1 MKKYLSFVLALVL
14 VLTSIAFTASADEIK
29 DLRAYETIAREMET
43 WCYHYSQAAVDL
55 NVLSNFYDH
64 LLTNDAN
71 GALVPCVAKEWSSPD
86 GGQTW
91 IFKLNEGVTW
101 VDYQGNYK
109 ADCTAQDW
117 VTGLEWVLNYGKN
130 QAANTSMP
138 IEMIKG
144 AGDYYAYTKELG
156 EEEAKKLGT
165 EKFLEMVG
173 LEAPDDYTLIYHCVD
188 KLSYFP
194 SVACYNCLA
203 PLSAKLIEEI
213 GVDGYF
219 GADYTTMWYNGPYT
233 CSEYIYQNEKVLSKN
248 EAYWNKDNV
257 KLFDTVTIK
266 MVESVDVAFQ
276 WFSAG
281 DLDYIDLNQANLSTI
296 YNNEGN
302 EFHGNLVE
310 ARPTKYSFQMHFC
323 WDKKNEDG
331 SADTN
336 WNTAIANEN
345 FRLALYYGLDIT
357 DYLARTNFIHPLSC
371 QNYCY
376 TANAV
381 SVNSEG
387 KDYTQMVRD
396 ELGLQ
401 YDSEKFVR
409 ADAAKAAEYKAK
421 AIEELTAAGVELPV
435 KMTHY
440 IMGSNQ
446 TAKDSADTLA
456 QIISDCLGD
465 DLVVLE
471 IRTYVSKLNTEVR
484 DPQLAS
490 IYINGWG
497 ADFAD
502 PVNFL
507 GQETYGDDNAYY
519 SKAYSKINN
528 ATDKK
533 LIATYKE
540 FTDMVNTAKA
550 ITDDLDA
557 RYAAF
562 AKAEAFWIQ
571 HALTIPWSYEVTWKV
586 TSINEYSK
594 IYTAYGNQSERYVNW
609 ETNSDLYTTED
620 YEAFKAGK

>member
-144 AGDYYAYTKELG
+144 AGEYYEYTKSLG

-266 MVESVDVAFQ
+266 MVESADVAFQ

-310 ARPTKYSFQMHFC
+310 ARPTKYSYQMHFC

-401 YDSEKFVR
+401 YDSEKFARV
-409 ADAAKAAEYKAK
+409 DTAKAAEYKAK

-528 ATDKK
+528 ATDEK

>member
-29 DLRAYETIAREMET
+29 DLRAYETTNREMET

-117 VTGLEWVLNYGKN
+117 ITGLEWVLNYGKN

-266 MVESVDVAFQ
+266 MVESLNVAFQ

-281 DLDYIDLNQANLSTI
+281 DLDYIDLDQANLSTI

-302 EFHGNLVE
+302 EFHDNLVE
-310 ARPTKYSFQMHFC
+310 ARPTKYSYQMHFC

-371 QNYCY
+371 QNFCY

-440 IMGSNQ
+440 IMGSSQ

-528 ATDKK
+528 ATDEK

>member
-29 DLRAYETIAREMET
+29 DLRAYETTNREMET

-117 VTGLEWVLNYGKN
+117 ITGLEWVLNYGKN

-266 MVESVDVAFQ
+266 MVESADVAFQ

-281 DLDYIDLNQANLSTI
+281 DLDYIDLIQANLSTI

-302 EFHGNLVE
+302 EFHDNLVE
-310 ARPTKYSFQMHFC
+310 ARPTKYSYQMHFC

-371 QNYCY
+371 QNFCY

-401 YDSEKFVR
+401 YDSEKFARV
-409 ADAAKAAEYKAK
+409 DTAKAAEYKAK

-440 IMGSNQ
+440 IMGSSQ

-507 GQETYGDDNAYY
+507 GQETYDDDNAYY

-528 ATDKK
+528 ATDEK

-620 YEAFKAGK
+620 YEAIKAGK

>member
-144 AGDYYAYTKELG
+144 AGEYYEYTKSLG

-310 ARPTKYSFQMHFC
+310 ARPTKYSYQMHFC

>member
-266 MVESVDVAFQ
+266 MVESADVAFQ

-302 EFHGNLVE
+302 EFHDNLVE
-310 ARPTKYSFQMHFC
+310 ARPTKYSYQMHFC

-371 QNYCY
+371 QNFCY

-620 YEAFKAGK
+620 YEAIKAGK

>member
-29 DLRAYETIAREMET
+29 DLRAYETTNREMET

-71 GALVPCVAKEWSSPD
+71 GALVPCIAKEWSSPD

-117 VTGLEWVLNYGKN
+117 ITGLEWVLNYGKN

-266 MVESVDVAFQ
+266 MVESLNVAFQ

-281 DLDYIDLNQANLSTI
+281 DLDYIDLDQANLSTI

-302 EFHGNLVE
+302 EFHDNLVE
-310 ARPTKYSFQMHFC
+310 ARPTKYSYQMHFC

-409 ADAAKAAEYKAK
+409 ADAAKAAEYKTK

-440 IMGSNQ
+440 IMGSSQ

-528 ATDKK
+528 ATDEK

>member
-86 GGQTW
+86 GGETW

-117 VTGLEWVLNYGKN
+117 ITGLEWVLNYGKN

-144 AGDYYAYTKELG
+144 AGEYYEYTKSLG

-266 MVESVDVAFQ
+266 MVESADVAFQ

-310 ARPTKYSFQMHFC
+310 ARPTKYSYQMHFC

-409 ADAAKAAEYKAK
+409 RDETKAAEYKAK

-497 ADFAD
+497 ADFGD

-528 ATDKK
+528 ATDEK

-540 FTDMVNTAKA
+540 FTELVNTAKA

>member
-29 DLRAYETIAREMET
+29 DLRAYETTNREMET

-117 VTGLEWVLNYGKN
+117 ITGLEWVLNYGKN

-266 MVESVDVAFQ
+266 MVESADVAFQ
-276 WFSAG
+276 CFSAG
-281 DLDYIDLNQANLSTI
+281 DLDYIDLIQANLSTI

-302 EFHGNLVE
+302 EFHDNLVE
-310 ARPTKYSFQMHFC
+310 ARPTKYSYQMHFC

-371 QNYCY
+371 QNFCY

-401 YDSEKFVR
+401 YDSEKFARV
-409 ADAAKAAEYKAK
+409 DTAKAAEYKAK

-440 IMGSNQ
+440 IMGSSQ

-497 ADFAD
+497 ADFGD

-507 GQETYGDDNAYY
+507 GQETYDDDNAYY

-528 ATDKK
+528 ATDEK
-533 LIATYKE
+533 LIATYKK
-540 FTDMVNTAKA
+540 FTELVNTAKA

>member
-86 GGQTW
+86 GGETW

-117 VTGLEWVLNYGKN
+117 ITGLEWVLNYGKN

-144 AGDYYAYTKELG
+144 AGEYYEYTKSLG

-266 MVESVDVAFQ
+266 MVESADVAFQ

-310 ARPTKYSFQMHFC
+310 ARPTKYSYQMHFC

-387 KDYTQMVRD
+387 KDYTQLVRD

-409 ADAAKAAEYKAK
+409 RDETKAAKYKAK

-528 ATDKK
+528 ATDEK

-540 FTDMVNTAKA
+540 FTELVNTAKA

-620 YEAFKAGK
+620 YEAIKAGK

>member
-71 GALVPCVAKEWSSPD
+71 GAWVPGVAKEWSSPD
-86 GGQTW
+86 GGQSW

-266 MVESVDVAFQ
+266 MVESADVAFQ

-302 EFHGNLVE
+302 EFHDNLVE
-310 ARPTKYSFQMHFC
+310 ARPTKYSYQMHFC

>member
-117 VTGLEWVLNYGKN
+117 ITGLEWVLNYGKN

-144 AGDYYAYTKELG
+144 AGEYYEYTKSLG

-266 MVESVDVAFQ
+266 MVESADVAFQ

-310 ARPTKYSFQMHFC
+310 ARPTRYSYQMHFC

-409 ADAAKAAEYKAK
+409 RDETKAAEYKAK
-421 AIEELTAAGVELPV
+421 AIKELTAAGVELPV

-528 ATDKK
+528 ATDEK

>member
-117 VTGLEWVLNYGKN
+117 ITGLEWVLNYGKN

-266 MVESVDVAFQ
+266 MVESLNVAFQ

-281 DLDYIDLNQANLSTI
+281 DLDYIDLDQANLSTI

-310 ARPTKYSFQMHFC
+310 ARPTKYSYQMHFC

-371 QNYCY
+371 QNFCY

-409 ADAAKAAEYKAK
+409 RDENKAAEYKAK

-528 ATDKK
+528 ATDEK

-586 TSINEYSK
+586 TSINKYSK

>member
-29 DLRAYETIAREMET
+29 DLRAYETTNREMET

-117 VTGLEWVLNYGKN
+117 ITGLEWVLNYGKN

-266 MVESVDVAFQ
+266 MVESADVAFQ
-276 WFSAG
+276 WFAAG

-302 EFHGNLVE
+302 EFHDNLVE
-310 ARPTKYSFQMHFC
+310 ARPTKYSYQMHFC

-371 QNYCY
+371 QNFCY

-401 YDSEKFVR
+401 YDSEKFARV
-409 ADAAKAAEYKAK
+409 DTAKAAEYKTK

-440 IMGSNQ
+440 IMGSSQ

-528 ATDKK
+528 ATDEK

>member
-188 KLSYFP
+188 KRSYFP

-310 ARPTKYSFQMHFC
+310 ARPTKYSYQMHFC

>member
-29 DLRAYETIAREMET
+29 DLRAYETTNREMET

-117 VTGLEWVLNYGKN
+117 ITGLEWVLNYGKN

-144 AGDYYAYTKELG
+144 AGEYYEYTKSLG

-266 MVESVDVAFQ
+266 MVESADVAFQ

-281 DLDYIDLNQANLSTI
+281 DLDYIDLIQANLSTI

-302 EFHGNLVE
+302 EFHDNLVE
-310 ARPTKYSFQMHFC
+310 ARPTKYSYQMHFC

-371 QNYCY
+371 QNFCY

-401 YDSEKFVR
+401 YDSEKFARV
-409 ADAAKAAEYKAK
+409 DTAKAAEYKAK

-440 IMGSNQ
+440 IMGSSQ

-507 GQETYGDDNAYY
+507 GQETYDDDNAYY

-528 ATDKK
+528 ATDEK

-540 FTDMVNTAKA
+540 FTELVNTAKA

>member
-117 VTGLEWVLNYGKN
+117 ITGLEWVLNYGKN

-266 MVESVDVAFQ
+266 MVESLNVAFQ

-281 DLDYIDLNQANLSTI
+281 DLDYIDLDQANLSTI

-302 EFHGNLVE
+302 EFHDNLVE
-310 ARPTKYSFQMHFC
+310 ARPTKYSYQMHFC

-371 QNYCY
+371 QNFCY

-440 IMGSNQ
+440 IMGSSQ

-528 ATDKK
+528 VTDEK

>member
-29 DLRAYETIAREMET
+29 DLRAYETTNREMET

-117 VTGLEWVLNYGKN
+117 ITGLEWVLNYGKN
-130 QAANTSMP
+130 QAANTTMP

-219 GADYTTMWYNGPYT
+219 GAEYTTMWYNGPYT

-257 KLFDTVTIK
+257 KLFDTVTVK
-266 MVESVDVAFQ
+266 MVESADVAFQ
-276 WFSAG
+276 WFAAG

-302 EFHGNLVE
+302 EFHDNLVE
-310 ARPTKYSFQMHFC
+310 ARPTKYSYQMHFC
-323 WDKKNEDG
+323 WDKRNEDG
-331 SADTN
+331 TPDTN

-409 ADAAKAAEYKAK
+409 RDETKAAEYKDK

-528 ATDKK
+528 ATDEK

-620 YEAFKAGK
+620 YEAIKAGK

>member
-29 DLRAYETIAREMET
+29 DLRAYETTNREMET

-55 NVLSNFYDH
+55 NFYDH

-117 VTGLEWVLNYGKN
+117 ITGLEWVLNYGKN

-144 AGDYYAYTKELG
+144 AGEYYEYTKSLG

-266 MVESVDVAFQ
+266 MVESADVAFQ

-281 DLDYIDLNQANLSTI
+281 DLDYIDLIQANLSTI

-302 EFHGNLVE
+302 EFHDNLVE
-310 ARPTKYSFQMHFC
+310 ARPTKYSYQMHFC

-381 SVNSEG
+381 SVTSEG
-387 KDYTQMVRD
+387 KDYTQLVRD

-440 IMGSNQ
+440 IMGSSQ

-507 GQETYGDDNAYY
+507 GQETYDDDNAYY

-528 ATDKK
+528 ATDEK

-540 FTDMVNTAKA
+540 FTELVNTAKA

>member
-29 DLRAYETIAREMET
+29 DLRAYETTNREMET

-117 VTGLEWVLNYGKN
+117 ITGLEWVLNYGKN

-266 MVESVDVAFQ
+266 MVESADVAFQ
-276 WFSAG
+276 CFSAG
-281 DLDYIDLNQANLSTI
+281 DLDYIDLIQANLSTI

-302 EFHGNLVE
+302 EFHDNLVE
-310 ARPTKYSFQMHFC
+310 ARPTKYSYQMHFC

-371 QNYCY
+371 QNFCY

-401 YDSEKFVR
+401 YDSEKFARV
-409 ADAAKAAEYKAK
+409 DTAKAAEYKAK
-421 AIEELTAAGVELPV
+421 AIKELTAAGVELPV

-440 IMGSNQ
+440 IMGSSQ

-528 ATDKK
+528 ATDEK

-540 FTDMVNTAKA
+540 FTELVNTAKA

>member
-1 MKKYLSFVLALVL
+1 M
-14 VLTSIAFTASADEIK
+14 
-29 DLRAYETIAREMET
+29 
-43 WCYHYSQAAVDL
+43 
-55 NVLSNFYDH
+55 
-64 LLTNDAN
+64 
-71 GALVPCVAKEWSSPD
+71 
-86 GGQTW
+86 
-91 IFKLNEGVTW
+91 TW

-117 VTGLEWVLNYGKN
+117 ITGLEWVLNYGKN

-266 MVESVDVAFQ
+266 MVESLNVAFQ

-281 DLDYIDLNQANLSTI
+281 DLDYIDLDQANLSTI

-302 EFHGNLVE
+302 EFHDNLVE
-310 ARPTKYSFQMHFC
+310 ARPTKYSYQMHFC

-371 QNYCY
+371 QNFCY

-409 ADAAKAAEYKAK
+409 ADAEKAAEYKAK

-440 IMGSNQ
+440 IMGSSQ

-528 ATDKK
+528 ATDEK

-620 YEAFKAGK
+620 YEAIKAGK

>member
-117 VTGLEWVLNYGKN
+117 ITGLEWVLNYGKN

-144 AGDYYAYTKELG
+144 AGEYYEYTKSLG

-266 MVESVDVAFQ
+266 MVESADVAFQ

-310 ARPTKYSFQMHFC
+310 ARPTKYSYQMHFC

-331 SADTN
+331 SVDTN

-409 ADAAKAAEYKAK
+409 RDETKAAEYKAK
-421 AIEELTAAGVELPV
+421 AIKELTAAGVELPV

-528 ATDKK
+528 ATDEK

-540 FTDMVNTAKA
+540 FTELVNTAKA

>member
-29 DLRAYETIAREMET
+29 DLRAYETTNREMET

-117 VTGLEWVLNYGKN
+117 ITGLEWVLNYGKN

-233 CSEYIYQNEKVLSKN
+233 CSEYIYQNEKVLAKN

-257 KLFDTVTIK
+257 KLFDTVTVK
-266 MVESVDVAFQ
+266 MVESADVAFQ
-276 WFSAG
+276 WFAAG

-302 EFHGNLVE
+302 EFHDNLVE
-310 ARPTKYSFQMHFC
+310 ARPTKYSYQMHFC

-357 DYLARTNFIHPLSC
+357 DYLARTNFIDPLSC
-371 QNYCY
+371 QNFCY

-401 YDSEKFVR
+401 YDSEKFARV
-409 ADAAKAAEYKAK
+409 DTAKAAEYKAK
-421 AIEELTAAGVELPV
+421 AIKELTAAGVELPV

-440 IMGSNQ
+440 IMGSSQ

-507 GQETYGDDNAYY
+507 GQETYGEDNAYY

-528 ATDKK
+528 ATDEK